1 MVFSRTQTS
10 GPGEGGDMK
19 RKEIVRQGG
28 VRFKPGEGAGGPA
41 ARCEEHGTGTGPGMV
56 KTMRNLLLENLGT
69 SRTSQEEI
77 MIDPICFHLWDRTSR
92 IIQNKKL
99 QQHPK
104 VSFSSFLL
112 EEDSKKQPIS
122 FYFTP
127 MFFGGL
133 RT

>member
-19 RKEIVRQGG
+19 RKEMVRQGG

-69 SRTSQEEI
+69 SRTSREEI
-77 MIDPICFHLWDRTSR
+77 MICRRRPWDSGAGTEAGGGDGRS
-92 IIQNKKL
+92 
-99 QQHPK
+99 PK
-104 VSFSSFLL
+104 
-112 EEDSKKQPIS
+112 
-122 FYFTP
+122 
-127 MFFGGL
+127 
-133 RT
+133 